1 MPSVPLRDVRKLES
15 EEIKASYRNIIGFG
29 KSCEEATRELEQLRQ
44 KIEHITK
51 ETPEYIYTEK
61 ELLRA
66 TEEKIEFCRQQLNE
80 LSTLDDVKVEIE
92 YTPMPEYIRRYSK
105 VLDVAI
111 KTVLLPYITKLESR
125 ETHNRIVIDLKFIP
139 HLYAVDME
147 VMTEEGTVKYHHI
160 RIPETLR
167 EVIPLVAT
175 EQPMVEL
182 VSRIKG
188 SPLYPM
194 CRIGEDVVKS
204 FDNTTYRY
212 ELDDCYHVLVAD
224 SSRQHFFSVL
234 GKEVEGKKEVKI
246 FVHET
251 EIVLKPTSIEVDGQP
266 IQIRPKEHKEIPTKS
281 HTTVVKIIRS
291 SDDVFILE
299 TPYVRIIF
307 DGKIIEI
314 KNTKLVV
321 ERELKGLC
329 GSSNGDRRYDIM
341 TPTSHVAPTYSAA
354 AVSYR
359 IEKSCSPLP
368 KEKQQFKRQLSSC
381 TIPKVEKV

>member
-1 MPSVPLRDVRKLES
+1 MGYHLQSPMNKNKWHSDPNLQESVKKQQGNLNSSDRKLS
-15 EEIKASYRNIIGFG
+15 ISLRKHLNTFTQ
-29 KSCEEATRELEQLRQ
+29 KKNFQEQL
-44 KIEHITK
+44 
-51 ETPEYIYTEK
+51 
-61 ELLRA
+61 
-66 TEEKIEFCRQQLNE
+66 RQQLNE

-111 KTVLLPYITKLESR
+111 KTVLLPYMTKLESR
-125 ETHNRIVIDLKFIP
+125 ETHNRIVVDLKFIP

-224 SSRQHFFSVL
+224 SSRQHYFSVL

-251 EIVLKPTSIEVDGQP
+251 EIVMKPTSIEVDGQP
-266 IQIRPKEHKEIPTKS
+266 IQIRPNEHKEIPTKS
-281 HTTVVKIIRS
+281 RSTVVKIIRS
-291 SDDVFILE
+291 PDNVIILE
-299 TPYVRIIF
+299 TPYVRVIY
-307 DGKIIEI
+307 DEEIIEI
-314 KNTKLVV
+314 KNTKMVV

-341 TPTSHVAPTYSAA
+341 TPTSCVAPTYSAA
-354 AVSYR
+354 
-359 IEKSCSPLP
+359 
-368 KEKQQFKRQLSSC
+368 
-381 TIPKVEKV
+381 